1 MMARERDNSYDFKHN
16 SNFTVTFKLESRF
29 IIQHQLKHPIISA
42 ILFTSY
48 YSQNYSGIIDA
59 CLNATV
65 LLLKKYTTTKLK
77 NIKTI
82 ATWYEISNA

>member
-1 MMARERDNSYDFKHN
+1 MILKHI
-16 SNFTVTFKLESRF
+16 SDFTVTFKLESWF

-48 YSQNYSGIIDA
+48 YSQNYPNIIDA
-59 CLNATV
+59 CLIATL

-77 NIKTI
+77 NIKTMHGMKFPMPDF
-82 ATWYEISNA
+82 